1 MHSITSKG
9 TFLCNQVVVSFLYSY
24 FFFCW
29 WLHHIKGGKSSDMIY
44 LGVIYFP
51 MQQPLFLFYFSLSLF
66 LSLLFVQPHEKRS
79 ENSRGILWTI
89 HHNINTRNTCMVLSY
104 IHSTFIL
111 QSLKLP
117 PAMII
122 SVVFVHTCLYML
134 KLQIPFSFFN
144 IGHKAGSKSLVKSEF
159 KMYLQ

>member
-1 MHSITSKG
+1 MFLEPFLHGQVNNINQLICTLSQAKAHSYATR
-9 TFLCNQVVVSFLYSY
+9 LLWVSFIPI
-24 FFFCW
+24 FFCW

-134 KLQIPFSFFN
+134 KLQIPFSFF
-144 IGHKAGSKSLVKSEF
+144 
-159 KMYLQ
+159 